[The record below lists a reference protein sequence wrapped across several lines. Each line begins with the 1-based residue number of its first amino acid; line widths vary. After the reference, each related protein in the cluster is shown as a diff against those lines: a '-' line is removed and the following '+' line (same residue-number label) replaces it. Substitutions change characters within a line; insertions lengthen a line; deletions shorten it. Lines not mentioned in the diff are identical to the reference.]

1 MLEWLAEHIA
11 EPLTL
16 EQAAAQAHMSP
27 RTLQR
32 RFRAIRMKGD
42 AANHAW
48 GVMDVLA
55 TTTFPD
61 IRAKCIIHS
70 AAGSML
76 PIPREGGHLFRM
88 YVDLGEQPADGN
100 GEIRKTPIEDII
112 KGAQAIV
119 HPYDKAWSTLMATKS
134 DALESPDAVEDFYMR
149 TAEFP
154 AGFMTEYPPS
164 LLIGSGAQQEL
175 ATGFPLGKRFKSSL
189 VERVNDGNPIHLGH
203 KHMADGRWRIY
214 VLADAAAPGTG
225 SATDKLGEWLST
237 APRWPLAAQPADGD
251 TDAWFD
257 VKVVYQQPHLD
268 VDINAVPQALK
279 PPAAMRQLG
288 REFDA

>member
-1 MLEWLAEHIA
+1 
-11 EPLTL
+11 
-16 EQAAAQAHMSP
+16 
-27 RTLQR
+27 
-32 RFRAIRMKGD
+32 
-42 AANHAW
+42 
-48 GVMDVLA
+48 
-55 TTTFPD
+55 
-61 IRAKCIIHS
+61 
-70 AAGSML
+70 
-76 PIPREGGHLFRM
+76 
-88 YVDLGEQPADGN
+88 
-100 GEIRKTPIEDII
+100 
-112 KGAQAIV
+112 
-119 HPYDKAWSTLMATKS
+119 MATKS

-214 VLADAAAPGTG
+214 VFADAAAPGTG

-268 VDINAVPQALK
+268 IDINAVPQAFK
-279 PPAAMRQLG
+279 PTVGPFELTDTNKVYGSGPDGDIFEARGISRDGAVVVVRPDMYVAHILPLDATDQIADFFDPILG
-288 REFDA
+288 R